1 MDIEIITLSQAKNVL
16 RLDDDYD
23 LEDRLIKDMID
34 TSVEYC
40 EKYTGL
46 TFGSKSLRCYTKN
59 RTHEIPYGPVSEI
72 TSVKDVYGN
81 NVDYTRS
88 GFQHPTLTFHGGCE
102 VQVEYTAGFGSELP
116 ASLKSAVK
124 MMVATLYEYRESY
137 TIGDRGM
144 TLIELP
150 IGITDLLR
158 PYSRSGGLFL

>member
-1 MDIEIITLSQAKNVL
+1 METITLAQAKKTL
-16 RLDDDYD
+16 RIDDDYD
-23 LEDRLIKDMID
+23 LEDMLIQDMID

-46 TFGSKSLRCYTKN
+46 TFGLRSLRCYTKKHS
-59 RTHEIPYGPVSEI
+59 HEIPYGPVWEI
-72 TSVKDVYGN
+72 TSVKDVNGN
-81 NVDYTRS
+81 NVDYTRN
-88 GFQHPTLTFHGGCE
+88 GFQHPTLTFRGGFE
-102 VQVEYTAGFGSELP
+102 VVIEYKAGFGEDLP
-116 ASLKSAVK
+116 ANLKSAVK

-158 PYSRSGGLFL
+158 PHSRNGGLFI